1 MKNKSTI
8 LQQYED
14 EAGQD
19 STIRDRAEQC
29 AKLSKPWLLPEDG
42 HQSDDEFQNNYQSVG
57 SNGLTIFVGKLMDL
71 VFPVGRPFFK
81 LDLSPQIRYAEG
93 QDERATQARL
103 QALFLREL
111 SMMAMLE
118 TGSMDKRK
126 RRSRRASFRTK
137 KYQALLQC
145 VGTGDVLE
153 QLTDD
158 YRIKVF
164 RRDQWTCRRDSSGD
178 PLHFA
183 IKEKVDI
190 FGIRVNGKE
199 NAQVREEI
207 DLSRIEE
214 DNFEHRMQPM
224 VTRCKYQHESQNWLI
239 EQEING
245 HVFNESEEPVAPF
258 FSTPYELV
266 SPEHYGRGLIENN
279 LGDLDGL
286 DHLER
291 NLLDIMG
298 NAAKYH
304 PVTDPASDIRPKD
317 LERPTGSVLV
327 GRVVNGVPQDVGVL
341 SMAMPRE
348 YTILSDGINRKTQT
362 LGRSFLTEIEAM
374 PEGERVTAT
383 AIVRVAREIELA
395 TGGVM
400 SSVSDEQQLPLLHR
414 LEYQM
419 ERDKMIAPLPKESY
433 DIVSVTGIN
442 ALNNGQRA
450 RDLLGL
456 AQIAAQMPEAAQRKI
471 DYGVLIDAYARQAYL
486 HEPGLIKSFDQVQ
499 QEIAQ
504 EQQQMIQQQAAT
516 KGVEVLGNAAE
527 QQMMQQES

>member
-1 MKNKSTI
+1 MSKSTL
-8 LQQYED
+8 LQQYEN
-14 EAGQD
+14 EAAAD
-19 STIRDRAEQC
+19 ATIRDRAERC

-42 HQSDDEFQNNYQSVG
+42 HGENDEFENNYQSVG

-81 LDLSPQIRYAEG
+81 LDLAPAIRYAEG
-93 QDERATQARL
+93 QDERTTQQRL

-118 TGSMDKRK
+118 TGSMGKAK
-126 RRSRRASFRTK
+126 RRSRRTSFRTK

-178 PLHFA
+178 PLHFL
-183 IKEKVDI
+183 IKEKIDI
-190 FGIRVNGKE
+190 FGIKVKGKE

-207 DLSRIEE
+207 NLHRVDE
-214 DNFEHRMQPM
+214 DNLEERMQPM
-224 VTRCKYQHESQNWLI
+224 ATRCKYQPQEEKWLI

-245 HVFNESEEPVAPF
+245 VVFNTSTEPVSPF

-279 LGDLDGL
+279 LGDLEGL
-286 DHLER
+286 DNLER
-291 NLLDIMG
+291 NLLDVMG
-298 NAAKYH
+298 NAAKWH
-304 PVTDPASDIRPKD
+304 PVTDPSSDIRPKD
-317 LERPTGSVLV
+317 LEQPTGTVLV
-327 GRVVNGVPQDVGVL
+327 GRVVGGQPQDVGVL

-348 YTILSDGINRKTQT
+348 YTILSSGIDRKTT
-362 LGRSFLTEIEAM
+362 MLGRSFLTEIEAM
-374 PEGERVTAT
+374 PEGDRVTAT

-400 SSVSDEQQLPLLHR
+400 SSVSDDQQVPLLHR

-419 ERDKMIAPLPKESY
+419 ERDKLLTPLPREGY
-433 DIVSVTGIN
+433 NIVSVTGIN

-450 RDLLGL
+450 NDLLGL
-456 AQIAAQMPEAAQRKI
+456 AQLAAQMPEEARSKI
-471 DYGVLIDAYARQAYL
+471 DYGVLLDAYARQAYL
-486 HEPGLIKSFDQVQ
+486 HEPGLIKSREQVQ
-499 QEIAQ
+499 QELA
-504 EQQQMIQQQAAT
+504 ERQQQLIQQQAAA
-516 KGVEVLGNAAE
+516 KGVDVLGNAAE
-527 QQMMQQES
+527 QQLINQQQ